1 MSDTI
6 TSHPLSWPR
15 GYERTAPGARLRATF
30 GTTTKVQGSASS
42 WTRKRELTVAES
54 LSRLHHAFN
63 AFTKPGKPYRIIP
76 EQAVISTNM
85 KVRLDG
91 LPYSGQSEPLD
102 VGVAVY
108 FEFDGKATV
117 MCCDKWTRVADNL
130 NSIAATLDA
139 MRALERYGVSE
150 SERAFTGFMALPA
163 PGEVKART
171 CWEVLGIA
179 ATTSAK
185 AINEAWRER
194 AKTCHPDTP
203 GGSHDA
209 MSELNTARDQA
220 AAQATQ
226 P

>member
-1 MSDTI
+1 MTDI
-6 TSHPLSWPR
+6 TASPLSWPR
-15 GYERTAPGARLRATF
+15 GYERTPKRDRKRATF
-30 GTTTKVQGSASS
+30 GTTTQVHGASY
-42 WTRKRELTVAES
+42 TRKRELTVAES
-54 LSRLHHAFN
+54 LSRLHRAFN
-63 AFTKPGKPYRIIP
+63 AFTKPGHTYRIIP
-76 EQAVISTNM
+76 EQAVISTNL

-91 LPYSGQSEPLD
+91 LPYSGQSEPED

-150 SERAFTGFMALPA
+150 SERAFNGFMALPA

-179 ATTSAK
+179 ATQSK
-185 AINEAWRER
+185 AAIDDAWRER
-194 AKTCHPDTP
+194 AKVCHPDRP

-220 AAQATQ
+220 ASQATQ